1 MPAASTSGRRALN
14 PVDPWQSQMRC
25 AFARISGKR
34 LRVGHVF
41 FRILE
46 RGEQNLRALERATLQ
61 VIPDRHRAFRE
72 RIRELLAETKR
83 PLLDVLVAAAT
94 LRATARRH
102 LDRMFEF
109 WLHGNPASC
118 YQYLSE

>member
-1 MPAASTSGRRALN
+1 MSTTLIATA
-14 PVDPWQSQMRC
+14 V
-25 AFARISGKR
+25 AFALAIAAMAIGVMLSGKR